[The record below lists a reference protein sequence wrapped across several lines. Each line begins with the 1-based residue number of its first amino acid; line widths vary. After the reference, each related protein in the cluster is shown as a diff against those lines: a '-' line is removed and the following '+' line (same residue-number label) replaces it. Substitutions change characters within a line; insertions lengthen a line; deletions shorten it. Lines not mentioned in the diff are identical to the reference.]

1 MTDSLSKL
9 LKVSA
14 LGAAMAFVVGC
25 ASTADDELT
34 LEDVN
39 AKADEAL
46 STANQAR
53 TDAAEANRTA
63 TSAQN
68 RANRN
73 SERIDELNQKIDR
86 MFEESMMK

>member
-1 MTDSLSKL
+1 MSDSLKKL

-14 LGAAMAFVVGC
+14 LAVAMAAIVGC
-25 ASTADDELT
+25 ASTADDGLT

-86 MFEESMMK
+86 MFEDSMMK